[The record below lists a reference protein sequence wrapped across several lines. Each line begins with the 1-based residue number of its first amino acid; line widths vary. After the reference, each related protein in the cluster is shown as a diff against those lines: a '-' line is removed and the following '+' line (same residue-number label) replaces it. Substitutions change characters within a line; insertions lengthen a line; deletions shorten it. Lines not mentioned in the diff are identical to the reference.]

1 MTKRLVLNRQ
11 GKLSLACC
19 FHAIPLTGHRDSGK
33 YAGRALMVTQKS
45 VTCPTVPYV
54 MDTLLKL
61 TEAVSPP
68 IIQDK

>member
-19 FHAIPLTGHRDSGK
+19 FHAIPLAGHRDSGK
-33 YAGRALMVTQKS
+33 YAGRALMVTRES
-45 VTCPTVPYV
+45 VTAQTIPYV

-61 TEAVSPP
+61 TEALPPP
-68 IIQDK
+68 IMQDN